1 MWSIAMA
8 ILEDKRSE
16 VMTSEQAGYF
26 IRDWQQVDD

>member
-1 MWSIAMA
+1 MA

-26 IRDWQQVDD
+26 IRNWQQIDD